1 LIWLIIYV
9 AIAIAQYFYFNGN
22 CYFDK
27 YRMLNEDHQ
36 MDDKNY
42 LLGLFVLILSSV
54 DIFLNF
60 SWYDVFF
67 KRNERYTAFA
77 MLIAM
82 VIINIVITI
91 LIGLTDACV
100 GDYLTNRKYISI
112 GLYLIYDVWLCIA
125 TLIMLINNRK
135 VDVS

>member
-1 LIWLIIYV
+1 
-9 AIAIAQYFYFNGN
+9 
-22 CYFDK
+22 
-27 YRMLNEDHQ
+27 MLNEDHQ